1 MQHSWAKDLKI
12 KIPRH
17 SEMTPVQR
25 LNREGVEAVQKR
37 QYEKAEGLFLKAY
50 LYDPGDPFTLNNLG
64 YISELQGDL
73 DRALRFYKLAAE
85 QGSSASIDR
94 SNAKQLEGK
103 PIEYALNGL
112 SDGPMRVNHINVEA
126 VALLSENRTSEA
138 DSLLQRAVAMDPH
151 NAFTLNNL
159 GVARESVG
167 DYEGALRYFDQAAQL
182 HSSEPVVVTLDRTWR
197 GKSVSEM
204 AAESA
209 RRLEQRLQNTDSA
222 QAQAALLTVRA
233 VSATNR
239 NDWQAARRDFLKAY
253 SLDPNSAFSLNNLG
267 YVSERDGD
275 LETANFFYMKARQ
288 ADDANARIGLAT
300 SSLAEG
306 QHLEVVAADSQQKV
320 GGELD
325 RYRQA
330 RHAEPGNVEL
340 ERRDGTPVDTNPAP
354 APDDADSLE
363 SSRNSTDDPRAPIS
377 SSSQLRNIRLAERIR
392 SAPFTEVHGP
402 SLASAVSTERRG
414 GIFASDCGRK
424 GHQPAGLR

>member
-1 MQHSWAKDLKI
+1 LAALLALPALQHSWAKDLKI

-138 DSLLQRAVAMDPH
+138 DSLLQRAVAMDPR

-209 RRLEQRLQNTDSA
+209 RRLEQRLQNTDSS

-253 SLDPNSAFSLNNLG
+253 SLNPNSAFSLNNLG

-354 APDDADSLE
+354 PQTTPTHSNPPATAP
-363 SSRNSTDDPRAPIS
+363 TAPTPQS
-377 SSSQLRNIRLAERIR
+377 PPHPN
-392 SAPFTEVHGP
+392 
-402 SLASAVSTERRG
+402 
-414 GIFASDCGRK
+414 
-424 GHQPAGLR
+424 

>member
-1 MQHSWAKDLKI
+1 MELSAGQQPGMRTEGLKELGMLRTPSRLLVLAALLALPALQHSWAKDLKI

-50 LYDPGDPFTLNNLG
+50 LYDPSDPFTLNNLG

-103 PIEYALNGL
+103 PIEDALNGL

-197 GKSVSEM
+197 GKSVSNM

-209 RRLEQRLQNTDSA
+209 RKLEQRLQNTDSA
-222 QAQAALLTVRA
+222 QAQAALLTVRG

-330 RHAEPGNVEL
+330 RHTEPGNVEL

-354 APDDADSLE
+354 APTTPIPSNPPA
-363 SSRNSTDDPRAPIS
+363 TAPTTP
-377 SSSQLRNIRLAERIR
+377 
-392 SAPFTEVHGP
+392 APQSPPHP
-402 SLASAVSTERRG
+402 N
-414 GIFASDCGRK
+414 
-424 GHQPAGLR
+424 

>member
-1 MQHSWAKDLKI
+1 MALEARIRNNLGMLSTRFRLLALATLSALGVLQPSWAKDLKI
-12 KIPRH
+12 TIPRH

-25 LNREGVEAVQKR
+25 LNRDGVQAVQKR

-50 LYDPGDPFTLNNLG
+50 LYDPSDPFTLNNLG

-73 DRALRFYKLAAE
+73 DRALKFYRLAAQ
-85 QGSSASIDR
+85 QGSTASIDR
-94 SNAKQLEGK
+94 SNTKTLEGK
-103 PIEYALNGL
+103 PIEDALNGL

-126 VALLSENRTSEA
+126 VALLSENRTAEA
-138 DSLLQRAVAMDPH
+138 ESLLQRAADMDPR

-159 GVARESVG
+159 GVAKESTG
-167 DYEGALRYFDQAAQL
+167 DYEGALRYFDQSAAL
-182 HSSEPVVVTLDRTWR
+182 HSSEPVVVTLDRAWR

-209 RRLEQRLQNTDSA
+209 RKLEQRLKNTDSSE
-222 QAQAALLTVRA
+222 AQAALLTVRG

-275 LETANFFYMKARQ
+275 LETANFFYLKAQ
-288 ADDANARIGLAT
+288 KADNATARVGLAS

-306 QHLEVVAADSQQKV
+306 QHLQVVAADSQQKV

-325 RYRQA
+325 RYRQT

-340 ERRDGTPVDTNPAP
+340 ERRDGTPVDNTPAPSPTAP
-354 APDDADSLE
+354 APSNTP
-363 SSRNSTDDPRAPIS
+363 SPAPP
-377 SSSQLRNIRLAERIR
+377 AA
-392 SAPFTEVHGP
+392 APQTPPH
-402 SLASAVSTERRG
+402 LN
-414 GIFASDCGRK
+414 
-424 GHQPAGLR
+424 

>member
-1 MQHSWAKDLKI
+1 MGMLRTPSRLLALAALLALPALQHSWAKDLKI

-138 DSLLQRAVAMDPH
+138 DSLLQRAVAMDPR

-209 RRLEQRLQNTDSA
+209 RRLEQRLQNTDSS

-253 SLDPNSAFSLNNLG
+253 SLNPNSAFSLNNLG

-354 APDDADSLE
+354 PQTTPTPSNPPATAP
-363 SSRNSTDDPRAPIS
+363 TAPTPQS
-377 SSSQLRNIRLAERIR
+377 PPHPN
-392 SAPFTEVHGP
+392 
-402 SLASAVSTERRG
+402 
-414 GIFASDCGRK
+414 
-424 GHQPAGLR
+424 

>member
-1 MQHSWAKDLKI
+1 LGMLRTPSRLLALAALLALPALQHSWAKDLKI

-138 DSLLQRAVAMDPH
+138 DSLLQRAVAMDPR

-209 RRLEQRLQNTDSA
+209 RRLEQRLQNTDSS

-253 SLDPNSAFSLNNLG
+253 SLNPNSAFSLNNLG

-354 APDDADSLE
+354 PQTTPTHSNPPATAP
-363 SSRNSTDDPRAPIS
+363 TAPTPQS
-377 SSSQLRNIRLAERIR
+377 PPHPN
-392 SAPFTEVHGP
+392 
-402 SLASAVSTERRG
+402 
-414 GIFASDCGRK
+414 
-424 GHQPAGLR
+424 

>member
-1 MQHSWAKDLKI
+1 VQCSWAKDLKI

-25 LNREGVEAVQKR
+25 LNREGVAAVQKR

-50 LYDPGDPFTLNNLG
+50 LYDPSDPFTLNNLG

-73 DRALRFYKLAAE
+73 DRALKFYKLAAE

-138 DSLLQRAVAMDPH
+138 DSLLQRAVAMDPR

-209 RRLEQRLQNTDSA
+209 RRLEQRLQNTDSS

-253 SLDPNSAFSLNNLG
+253 SLNPNSAFSLNNLG

-340 ERRDGTPVDTNPAP
+340 ERRDGTPVDTTPAP
-354 APDDADSLE
+354 PQTTPTPLNPPATAP
-363 SSRNSTDDPRAPIS
+363 TTPAPQS
-377 SSSQLRNIRLAERIR
+377 PPHPN
-392 SAPFTEVHGP
+392 
-402 SLASAVSTERRG
+402 
-414 GIFASDCGRK
+414 
-424 GHQPAGLR
+424 

>member
-1 MQHSWAKDLKI
+1 LAALLALPALQHSWAKDLKI

-138 DSLLQRAVAMDPH
+138 DSLLQRAVAMDPR

-209 RRLEQRLQNTDSA
+209 RRLEQRLQNTDSS

-253 SLDPNSAFSLNNLG
+253 SLNPNSAFSLNNLG

-354 APDDADSLE
+354 PQTTPTPSNPPATAP
-363 SSRNSTDDPRAPIS
+363 TAP
-377 SSSQLRNIRLAERIR
+377 
-392 SAPFTEVHGP
+392 APQFPPHP
-402 SLASAVSTERRG
+402 N
-414 GIFASDCGRK
+414 
-424 GHQPAGLR
+424 

>member
-1 MQHSWAKDLKI
+1 
-12 KIPRH
+12 
-17 SEMTPVQR
+17 MTPVQR

-138 DSLLQRAVAMDPH
+138 DSLLQRAVAMDPR

-209 RRLEQRLQNTDSA
+209 RRLEQRLQNTDSS

-253 SLDPNSAFSLNNLG
+253 SLNPNSAFSLNNLG

-354 APDDADSLE
+354 PQTTPTHSNPPATAP
-363 SSRNSTDDPRAPIS
+363 TAPTPQS
-377 SSSQLRNIRLAERIR
+377 PPHPN
-392 SAPFTEVHGP
+392 
-402 SLASAVSTERRG
+402 
-414 GIFASDCGRK
+414 
-424 GHQPAGLR
+424 

>member
-1 MQHSWAKDLKI
+1 MLRTPSRLLALAALLALPAVQQSWAKDLRI

-50 LYDPGDPFTLNNLG
+50 LYDPSDPFTLNNLG

-73 DRALRFYKLAAE
+73 DRALKFYKLAAE

-182 HSSEPVVVTLDRTWR
+182 HSSEPVVVTLDRAWR

-209 RRLEQRLQNTDSA
+209 RRLEQRLRNTDSA

-288 ADDANARIGLAT
+288 ADDANARIGLA
-300 SSLAEG
+300 SNSLAEG
-306 QHLEVVAADSQQKV
+306 QHLEAVAADSQQKV

-354 APDDADSLE
+354 PKTAPVPTNPPA
-363 SSRNSTDDPRAPIS
+363 TAPTTP
-377 SSSQLRNIRLAERIR
+377 
-392 SAPFTEVHGP
+392 APQSPPHP
-402 SLASAVSTERRG
+402 N
-414 GIFASDCGRK
+414 
-424 GHQPAGLR
+424 